1 MTLSP
6 SLSFC
11 PYDIRQ
17 GVDATVDG
25 VLGGYGSVS
34 AADVASSKEFLQEV
48 FGGEMRRAAANQQEL
63 VAVGE
68 CGSSLVTTL

>member
-1 MTLSP
+1 M
-6 SLSFC
+6 
-11 PYDIRQ
+11 
-17 GVDATVDG
+17 DG

-48 FGGEMRRAAANQQEL
+48 FGGEMRRAAANQQKL

-68 CGSSLVTTL
+68 CGSSVVVSCFCYELPVDYYVVLCSTDS